1 LSSSNKGGG
10 WGFCSAGSR
19 AGWQQALPFLTL
31 CRRQNILCSSTRRQ
45 EEERLW
51 THSGL
56 CHWFLKACL
65 CGGAGREGQGL
76 HSVWRSLLGFGWA
89 PMKALYIGGGGLLLP
104 SMPQGR
110 LFRRGGQSAGGVV
123 WWETS
128 PEERVT
134 PSGSEVRV

>member
-1 LSSSNKGGG
+1 MSSSNKGGG

-89 PMKALYIGGGGLLLP
+89 PMKALYIGGGGSSSPPCLRAGSSEGEGRVLVELCGGRP
-104 SMPQGR
+104 LQKRGSPQVALR
-110 LFRRGGQSAGGVV
+110 
-123 WWETS
+123 
-128 PEERVT
+128 
-134 PSGSEVRV
+134 